1 MIYVYA
7 EIANDYLMHASSGM
21 EYICVRWAKII
32 CKYLREIFFAP
43 FIAPL
48 QEEFFIKINKRLN
61 NFSHLFGWLVGW
73 LKYN

>member
-32 CKYLREIFFAP
+32 CKYLRERDIFCTIYCTVIRRIF
-43 FIAPL
+43 
-48 QEEFFIKINKRLN
+48 
-61 NFSHLFGWLVGW
+61 H
-73 LKYN
+73 